1 MTNIEKNEGK
11 NFGPITGGVVSVG
24 TIVTLVTAV
33 GAAFGVVIPAEV
45 ATAAVTLLAGVVA
58 WYTKGQVE
66 IREEPATAVAAP
78 LQSDPDDDSET
89 ESETVGGSTAAEA
102 EATVVET
109 EPEPDAWA
117 KLDQYL

>member
-24 TIVTLVTAV
+24 TIVTLVTAI

-45 ATAAVTLLAGVVA
+45 ATAAVTLLAGLVS

-66 IREEPATAVAAP
+66 IREEPVTAVAAP

-89 ESETVGGSTAAEA
+89 AGDSTAAEDGT
-102 EATVVET
+102 TVVET
-109 EPEPDAWA
+109 EPDAWA

>member
-33 GAAFGVVIPAEV
+33 GAMFGVVIPAEV
-45 ATAAVTLLAGVVA
+45 ATAAVTLLAGLVS

-66 IREEPATAVAAP
+66 IREEPTTAVAAP

-89 ESETVGGSTAAEA
+89 DGGSTAAEDGT
-102 EATVVET
+102 TVVET